1 VIVTVIR
8 LVITGDLTN
17 LPIGTPPRLVAIAA
31 NLMEIDKITI
41 DLVSVLLEVT
51 MGLGLAPSNQA
62 CAHLTIN
69 ITTSTS
75 TVATRNNPIK
85 MTIVQVIVGILSIL
99 IHVHNIKV
107 EINTGAPNSANL
119 IATHHRL
126 AILTVTKDKLEAM
139 IATRDSLAVMIAI
152 SGLLVMLQDPI
163 HTIHAGR
170 VVWKGG
176 RIIFQISL
184 MNIRVM
190 RQNRS
195 YSKATTSILT
205 KATLLNLT
213 HIKPK
218 LTNMLRSD

>member
-85 MTIVQVIVGILSIL
+85 MTIVQEIVRILSVL
-99 IHVHNIKV
+99 IHVHNIKG
-107 EINTGAPNSANL
+107 EINTGAPNGVNL

-126 AILTVTKDKLEAM
+126 AISTVTKDKLEAM

-170 VVWKGG
+170 VVRKGS
-176 RIIFQISL
+176 RTIIQIGL
-184 MNIRVM
+184 MNILVM
-190 RQNRS
+190 GQNRS

-218 LTNMLRSD
+218 LINILLSD

>member
-85 MTIVQVIVGILSIL
+85 MTIVQVIVGILSVL
-99 IHVHNIKV
+99 IHVRNIKV
-107 EINTGAPNSANL
+107 EINTGAPNGANL

-126 AILTVTKDKLEAM
+126 AISTVTKDKLEA
-139 IATRDSLAVMIAI
+139 MIAI

-163 HTIHAGR
+163 YTIHAGR
-170 VVWKGG
+170 VVRKGG

>member
-69 ITTSTS
+69 ITTSTN

-85 MTIVQVIVGILSIL
+85 MTIVQVIVGILSVL
-99 IHVHNIKV
+99 IHVHNIKG
-107 EINTGAPNSANL
+107 EINTVALNGANL
-119 IATHHRL
+119 IVTHHRL
-126 AILTVTKDKLEAM
+126 AISTVTKDKLEAM

-163 HTIHAGR
+163 HIIHAGR
-170 VVWKGG
+170 VVRKGG
-176 RIIFQISL
+176 RTIIQTGL
-184 MNIRVM
+184 MNIRDMV
-190 RQNRS
+190 QNRS
-195 YSKATTSILT
+195 YSKAITSILI

-213 HIKPK
+213 HIKRK
-218 LTNMLRSD
+218 LTNMLLSD